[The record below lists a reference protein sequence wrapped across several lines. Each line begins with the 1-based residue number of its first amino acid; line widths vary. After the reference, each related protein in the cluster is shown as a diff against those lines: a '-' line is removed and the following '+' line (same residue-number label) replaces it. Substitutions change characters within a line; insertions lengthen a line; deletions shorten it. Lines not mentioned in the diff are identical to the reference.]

1 MIALIAEI
9 LFIVA
14 AGNIWGGWGVVLAIT
29 GLIIIYAASF
39 ELEAH
44 LKQHQH

>member
-14 AGNIWGGWGVVLAIT
+14 AGNIWGGWGVTLAICADILMW
-29 GLIIIYAASF
+29 GYS
-39 ELEAH
+39 
-44 LKQHQH
+44 KDD